1 MNRTQPPA
9 SLPVRDVEIGR
20 MRLSDGVELVADIW
34 RPAAAGRFPVLLM
47 RQPYGRRIAS
57 TLVYAHPAWYCA
69 QGYIVVIQ
77 DVRGTGDSGG
87 TFRLL
92 EDDAA
97 DGREAVEWAAGL
109 PGSCGAV
116 GMYGFSYQGTNQ
128 LLALAAG
135 APVKA
140 LAPAMIGWTMGTD
153 WAWENGAFC
162 LAANVGWA
170 LQMAALQA
178 RRAGDGPA
186 YAALKAA
193 SGAPPLSGPVPA
205 RPEILE
211 RHAGWTHY
219 RDWIDHKPPAP
230 YWDRISPAA
239 ALADRPEFRAVPML
253 HIGGWFD
260 GMLAGTLGGY
270 RALAGDAADHR
281 LIVGPWT
288 HVPWGRVVGA
298 FDLGGEA
305 ASPVDRAQIAFF
317 DRHLKGIADDGAAK
331 VRLFDLA
338 AQRWRTLSA
347 FPESASESWFLA
359 SGGLAATDPSS
370 GRLARAPERAASDR
384 IVQDPW
390 RPAPSLGGHA
400 APLAGMRDRAA
411 VDARADVLTYTSAPL
426 ADPLDLA
433 GPVAL
438 DLHLESD
445 AASFDIEAVLSMV
458 RPDGVVLNLTQG
470 YASIA
475 APAARPLHLDMRA
488 TCATVPPGFALR
500 LSIAGASFPAYPVN
514 PGTGTSPTDAAL
526 IEQRPVTIAVL
537 SGPDA
542 PSAVALPIRY
552 RPNS

>member
-1 MNRTQPPA
+1 MPD
-9 SLPVRDVEIGR
+9 SLPIRDVATSR
-20 MRLSDGVELVADIW
+20 MTLSDGIELVADIW

-57 TLVYAHPAWYCA
+57 TLVYAHPAWYA
-69 QGYIVVIQ
+69 ANGYIVVIQ
-77 DVRGTGDSGG
+77 DVRGSGDSGG
-87 TFRLL
+87 AFRLL
-92 EDDAA
+92 EDDAT
-97 DGREAVEWAAGL
+97 DGSESVEWAAGL
-109 PGSCGAV
+109 PGSSGAV

-128 LLALAAG
+128 LLALSAG

-178 RRAGDGPA
+178 RRAGDGA
-186 YAALKAA
+186 SYAALKAA
-193 SGAPPLSGPVPA
+193 SGALPLSGPVPA

-230 YWDRISPAA
+230 YWDRIAPAA
-239 ALADRPEFRAVPML
+239 ALAGRLEAAAIPML
-253 HIGGWFD
+253 HVGGWFD

-270 RALAGDAADHR
+270 RELAGGTEDHR

-298 FDLGGEA
+298 FDLGDAA

-317 DRHLKGIADDGAAK
+317 DHHLKGIDDGGGDK

-338 AQRWRTLSA
+338 AHRWRAFPA
-347 FPESASESWFLA
+347 FPESRSERWFLA
-359 SGGLAATDPSS
+359 SDGLAATDPSAA
-370 GRLARAPERAASDR
+370 RLAPEPLGASTDR
-384 IVQDPW
+384 IVHDPW

-400 APLAGMRDRAA
+400 APLSGMRDRAA
-411 VDARADVLTYTSAPL
+411 VDARADILTYTSALLAAPLPL
-426 ADPLDLA
+426 AGA
-433 GPVAL
+433 VAL
-438 DLHLESD
+438 ELHVESD

-458 RPDGVVLNLTQG
+458 RPDGIVLNLTQG
-470 YASIA
+470 YASVA
-475 APAARPLHLDMRA
+475 AAAARPLRLDMRA
-488 TCATVPPGFALR
+488 TCATIPTGFALR

-514 PGTGTSPTDAAL
+514 PGTGTLPTEASL

-537 SGPDA
+537 SGTAA
-542 PSAVALPIRY
+542 PSSIALPVLAQ
-552 RPNS
+552 SS

>member
-1 MNRTQPPA
+1 MNPTRPPA
-9 SLPVRDVEIGR
+9 SLPIRDVETAR
-20 MRLSDGVELVADIW
+20 MTLSDGTELVADIW

-57 TLVYAHPAWYCA
+57 TLVYAHPAWYAA

-77 DVRGTGDSGG
+77 DVRGAGESGG
-87 TFRLL
+87 AFRLL

-109 PGSCGAV
+109 PGSSGAV

-178 RRAGDGPA
+178 RRAGDGA
-186 YAALKAA
+186 SYAALKAA
-193 SGAPPLSGPVPA
+193 SGALPLAGPVPA
-205 RPEILE
+205 RPE
-211 RHAGWTHY
+211 THY

-230 YWDRISPAA
+230 YWDRIAPAA
-239 ALADRPEFRAVPML
+239 SLAGRPASGTVPML
-253 HIGGWFD
+253 HVGGWFD

-270 RALAGDAADHR
+270 GALRGGAADHR

-317 DRHLKGIADDGAAK
+317 DHHLKGSDDSGGAP

-338 AQRWRTLSA
+338 THHWQAFAA
-347 FPESASESWFLA
+347 FPASGPERWFLA
-359 SGGLAATDPSS
+359 SDGLATTDPSA
-370 GRLARAPERAASDR
+370 GRLAPGPEGSAIDR
-384 IVQDPW
+384 IVHDPW

-411 VDARADVLTYTSAPL
+411 VDARADVATYTSAPL
-426 ADPLDLA
+426 AAPLPLA
-433 GPVAL
+433 GPVEL
-438 DLHLESD
+438 ELHIESD
-445 AASFDIEAVLSMV
+445 AASFDVEAVLSMV

-470 YASIA
+470 YASVA
-475 APAARPLHLDMRA
+475 AAAARPLRLDMRA
-488 TCATVPPGFALR
+488 TCATVPAGFALR

-514 PGTGTSPTDAAL
+514 PGTGTLPTEANL
-526 IEQRPVTIAVL
+526 LEQRPVTIAVL
-537 SGPDA
+537 SGTAA
-542 PSAVALPIRY
+542 PSAIALPILA
-552 RPNS
+552 PSS

>member
-1 MNRTQPPA
+1 MPE
-9 SLPVRDVEIGR
+9 SLPISDVATSR
-20 MRLSDGVELVADIW
+20 MTLSDGVELVADIW
-34 RPAAAGRFPVLLM
+34 RPATAGRFPVLLM

-57 TLVYAHPAWYCA
+57 TLVYAHPAWYA
-69 QGYIVVIQ
+69 AKGYIVVIQ
-77 DVRGTGDSGG
+77 DVRGSGDSGG

-92 EDDAA
+92 EDDAR

-109 PGSCGAV
+109 PGSSGAV

-128 LLALAAG
+128 LLALSAG

-178 RRAGDGPA
+178 RRAEDGPS

-193 SGAPPLSGPVPA
+193 AGALPLAGPVPA

-219 RDWIDHKPPAP
+219 LDWIDHQPPAP
-230 YWDRISPAA
+230 YWDRIAPEAALAGRPAA
-239 ALADRPEFRAVPML
+239 AVIPML
-253 HIGGWFD
+253 HVGGWYD

-270 RALAGDAADHR
+270 RALAGDMEDHR

-288 HVPWGRVVGA
+288 HVPWGRVVGT
-298 FDLGGEA
+298 FDLGDAA
-305 ASPVDRAQIAFF
+305 ASPIDRAQIAFF
-317 DRHLKGIADDGAAK
+317 DRHLKGIDNGGGDK

-338 AQRWRTLSA
+338 ARSWRAFPA
-347 FPESASESWFLA
+347 FPENQPTRWFLA
-359 SGGLAATDPSS
+359 SDGLAATDPSS
-370 GRLARAPERAASDR
+370 GRLAPELRSATTDR
-384 IVQDPW
+384 IVHDPW

-400 APLAGMRDRAA
+400 APLSGMRDRAA
-411 VDARADVLTYTSAPL
+411 VDSRADVLTYTSAPL
-426 ADPLDLA
+426 AAPLPLA
-433 GPVAL
+433 GSVAL
-438 DLHLESD
+438 ELHVESD
-445 AASFDIEAVLSMV
+445 AASFDIDSVLSMV
-458 RPDGVVLNLTQG
+458 GPDGSVRNLTQG
-470 YASIA
+470 YASVA
-475 APAARPLHLDMRA
+475 AAAARPLRLDMRA
-488 TCATVPPGFALR
+488 TCATVPAGFALR

-514 PGTGTSPTDAAL
+514 PGTGAIPTEASL

-537 SGPDA
+537 SGADA
-542 PSAVALPIRY
+542 PSAIVLPVLA
-552 RPNS
+552 PSS